1 MYGGYTITNRT
12 SVRLQFKTTLREERF
27 RDFTVREQ
35 DITYTIAKKLKPG
48 NKKRKQRKAN
58 IICIDYKIPIIPFTL
73 KQKESNKDS
82 EKLIV
87 FGQI

>member
-27 RDFTVREQ
+27 RDFTVRER

-48 NKKRKQRKAN
+48 NKKRKQRKAILFAQ
-58 IICIDYKIPIIPFTL
+58 IIKFQSSPSP
-73 KQKESNKDS
+73 
-82 EKLIV
+82 
-87 FGQI
+87 

>member
-35 DITYTIAKKLKPG
+35 DITLLPTQLLK
-48 NKKRKQRKAN
+48 
-58 IICIDYKIPIIPFTL
+58 
-73 KQKESNKDS
+73 S
-82 EKLIV
+82 
-87 FGQI
+87 